1 MNLRNVASVA
11 LAVMLVATAFAGVG
25 AIGAAAQSD
34 EAGADESNEE
44 TRDEVRI
51 VDKDIEISDGLL
63 TISDTTLKGPG
74 LGEKHIEDRKYTI
87 DSELRFDGF
96 HVDYDGT
103 RYTFCRITVTVE
115 DVGIHLQDVT
125 LTEGGE

>member
-34 EAGADESNEE
+34 DAAADESSEE
-44 TRDEVRI
+44 RDEVRI

-63 TISDTTLKGPG
+63 TISDTTLQGPG
-74 LGEKHIEDRKYTI
+74 LGEKHIEDRKYTV
-87 DSELRFDGF
+87 DSKLQFDGF

-103 RYTFCRITVTVE
+103 RYTFCKISVTVE